1 MQWAVIMAGGNG
13 MRFWPLSSDAHPKQ
27 FLKLIGDRSPA
38 RCCLDR
44 LKRFI
49 APERILIVASEL
61 HRQALEDDL
70 PDFPTDQVLWEPIGR
85 NTAPCIAWACETI
98 RQRDPEA
105 IIGVF
110 PSDHDITDEKA
121 FVSCARAAY
130 KMASGHIVLFGIE
143 PTRPETGYGYI
154 ETGAEIKSKHQAY
167 EVASFREKPDS
178 KTAQQ
183 YIDEGRFLWNSGMFI
198 FDAQTMHEELELHV
212 PQILSGIEDILSGDR
227 TVEEAFCRLTSI
239 SIDYAVMEHT
249 KRARVIRARFPWDD
263 LGTWESIARY
273 YERDQDGNAA
283 SGRVVIADSKNVF
296 VMNKTPRVVGV
307 LGLKDITVVSSEDGI
322 LVMDSSCSQDVRQL
336 AIVVRFLGP
345 AKSEK
350 KRNDEKSS

>member
-1 MQWAVIMAGGNG
+1 
-13 MRFWPLSSDAHPKQ
+13 
-27 FLKLIGDRSPA
+27 
-38 RCCLDR
+38 
-44 LKRFI
+44 
-49 APERILIVASEL
+49 
-61 HRQALEDDL
+61 
-70 PDFPTDQVLWEPIGR
+70 
-85 NTAPCIAWACETI
+85 
-98 RQRDPEA
+98 
-105 IIGVF
+105 
-110 PSDHDITDEKA
+110 
-121 FVSCARAAY
+121 
-130 KMASGHIVLFGIE
+130 
-143 PTRPETGYGYI
+143 
-154 ETGAEIKSKHQAY
+154 
-167 EVASFREKPDS
+167 
-178 KTAQQ
+178 
-183 YIDEGRFLWNSGMFI
+183 MFI

-212 PQILSGIEDILSGDR
+212 PKILSGIEDILSGDR